1 MKIPALLFLFLLC
14 AQAVLA
20 SDTPNGGLV
29 FSATAA
35 KAARIG
41 DKVAFTLKFSNE
53 SQNPV
58 RICLLESEVF
68 RAGQSMFRVVRA
80 SDGKVADLQ
89 PSPHPHG
96 YVVDES
102 DFHLIPAGKSFSST
116 QTLYLD
122 PARFKAGEKYKV
134 TWIYKNKAK
143 KWPGGVTTL
152 DGPTKALFG
161 GSEIPYIWIGESE
174 VSVEISVQK

>member
-1 MKIPALLFLFLLC
+1 MKIPSVLFFFLLC

-35 KAARIG
+35 KVARIG
-41 DKVAFTLKFSNE
+41 DKVTFTLKFSNE

-58 RICLLESEVF
+58 RIYLVESEVF
-68 RAGQSMFRVVRA
+68 RALQSMFRVVRA
-80 SDGKVADLQ
+80 SDGAPVDLQ

-102 DFHLIPAGKSFSST
+102 DFHLIPAGKSFSAT

-122 PARFKAGEKYKV
+122 PTRFKAGEKYRV
-134 TWIYKNKAK
+134 TWIYENKGK
-143 KWPGGVTTL
+143 KWPDGIMTL

-161 GSEIPYIWIGESE
+161 GGEIPYIWIGESN
-174 VSVEISVQK
+174 VTVEISVQK